1 VTLASSLGGGL
12 LIIFALVALAAGLA
26 VYAIIRLA
34 MREETG
40 LQRALAAYEPG
51 ATAEDEEFKGRE
63 IQLSESA
70 IVQRAIQVTGRIA
83 TDRGVMP
90 KLERSLEKADLPLQ
104 PAEALFVYIA
114 SVALI
119 GVASLFLLKKAPIMA
134 LAVIL
139 IVAILPWAALSFMA
153 GHRQKKFTSQLPDML
168 QLLSGSLRAGFSL
181 LQGVE
186 AVSQEV
192 GDPMGRELRRVLTEA
207 RLGRP
212 LEEALDDAASR
223 MESLDF
229 EWAVTAIRIQR
240 EVGGNLA
247 ELLQTVAETMV
258 ARERL
263 RREIKALTAEG
274 RISAIVIG
282 ALPVGLGLIM
292 FAINPEYMKVLFH
305 DSFGQ
310 FMLVASTIW
319 AAFGFWWMFK
329 TIQIEV

>member
-1 VTLASSLGGGL
+1 MSGGL
-12 LIIFALVALAAGLA
+12 IYIFVLVAIAAGLLVWA
-26 VYAIIRLA
+26 VARLA
-34 MREETG
+34 IREETG
-40 LQRALAAYEPG
+40 LRAALAAYDPG
-51 ATAEDEEFKGRE
+51 AGAGEEEEFKGRE
-63 IQLSESA
+63 ISLSESA
-70 IVQRAIQVTGRIA
+70 IVQRAVNLTGRFA
-83 TDRGVMP
+83 VDRGIMP

-104 PAEALFVYIA
+104 PAEALFVYAAAVGLIA
-114 SVALI
+114 L
-119 GVASLFLLKKAPIMA
+119 ASLLILAPI
-134 LAVIL
+134 LAVL
-139 IVAILPWAALSFMA
+139 LVFIVAILPWAALAFM
-153 GHRQKKFTSQLPDML
+153 GSRRQKKFTAQLPDML

-247 ELLQTVAETMV
+247 ELLQTVGETML

-274 RISAIVIG
+274 RISAIIIG
-282 ALPVGLGLIM
+282 ALPVGLGFM
-292 FAINPEYMKVLFH
+292 MYAINPSYMKVLFN
-305 DSFGQ
+305 DGFGQ
-310 FMLVASTIW
+310 FMLAASSLW
-319 AAFGFWWMFK
+319 AVFGFWWMYK

>member
-1 VTLASSLGGGL
+1 VMLASSLGGGL
-12 LIIFALVALAAGLA
+12 IFIFVLVAIGAGLLVWA
-26 VYAIIRLA
+26 VARLA

-40 LQRALAAYEPG
+40 LRAALSAYDPG
-51 ATAEDEEFKGRE
+51 VVPGDEEEFKGRE
-63 IQLSESA
+63 IQLSETA
-70 IVQRAIQVTGRIA
+70 LLQRAIDVTERIA
-83 TDRGVMP
+83 IQRGLMP
-90 KLERSLEKADLPLQ
+90 KLERMLEKADLPLQ

-114 SVALI
+114 AVALI
-119 GVASLFLLKKAPIMA
+119 AVASLFLLAPVLA
-134 LAVIL
+134 LIFVA
-139 IVAILPWAALSFMA
+139 IVAILPWAVLALMA
-153 GHRQKKFTSQLPDML
+153 SRRQSKFTSQLPDML
-168 QLLSGSLRAGFSL
+168 QLLAGSLRAGFSL

-247 ELLQTVAETMV
+247 ELLQTVGETMI

-274 RISAIVIG
+274 RISAIIIG
-282 ALPVGLGLIM
+282 ALPVGLGAIM
-292 FAINPEYMKVLFH
+292 YTLNPEYMKVLFH

-310 FMLVASTIW
+310 FMLVAAGLW
-319 AAFGFWWMFK
+319 AVFGFWWMYK

>member
-1 VTLASSLGGGL
+1 MTLV
-12 LIIFALVALAAGLA
+12 IIFALVAIAAGLA
-26 VYAIIRLA
+26 VYAIGRLA
-34 MREETG
+34 VQEEST
-40 LQRALAAYEPG
+40 LSAALAAYEPG
-51 ATAEDEEFKGRE
+51 AVAVEDGDFRGRE

-70 IVQRAIQVTGRIA
+70 IVQRAIEVTGRIA

-90 KLERSLEKADLPLQ
+90 KLETALEKADLPLQ
-104 PAEALFVYIA
+104 PAEALFVYAAAVVLISIA
-114 SVALI
+114 ALL
-119 GVASLFLLKKAPIMA
+119 VMAPMLA
-134 LAVIL
+134 LMVIL
-139 IVAILPWAALSFMA
+139 IAGLLPWGVLAFLGSR
-153 GHRQKKFTSQLPDML
+153 RQRKFTSQLPDML

-212 LEEALDDAASR
+212 LEDALDDAAAR

-247 ELLQTVAETMV
+247 ELLQTVGETMV

-292 FAINPEYMKVLFH
+292 YAINPGYMKVLFH
-305 DSFGQ
+305 DGFGQ
-310 FMLVASTIW
+310 FMLAGSSIW
-319 AAFGFWWMFK
+319 AVFGFWWMYK

>member
-1 VTLASSLGGGL
+1 VTLA
-12 LIIFALVALAAGLA
+12 IIFGLVAVAAGLA
-26 VYAIIRLA
+26 VYAIGRLA
-34 MREETG
+34 VHEDSSLRA
-40 LQRALAAYEPG
+40 ALAAYEPG
-51 ATAEDEEFKGRE
+51 AVVSDDDEFRGRE

-70 IVQRAIQVTGRIA
+70 IVQRAIEVTGRFA
-83 TDRGVMP
+83 TDRGIMP
-90 KLERSLEKADLPLQ
+90 KLEAALEKADLPLQ
-104 PAEALFVYIA
+104 PAEALFVYFAAVVLIA
-114 SVALI
+114 
-119 GVASLFLLKKAPIMA
+119 VASLFVVAPIMA
-134 LAVIL
+134 LMVIL
-139 IVAILPWAALSFMA
+139 IAAILPWAVLAFM
-153 GHRQKKFTSQLPDML
+153 GSRRQKKFTSQLPDML

-192 GDPMGRELRRVLTEA
+192 RDPMGRELRRVLTEA

-212 LEEALDDAASR
+212 LEESLDDAARR

-247 ELLQTVAETMV
+247 ELLQTVGETMV

-282 ALPVGLGLIM
+282 ALPVGLGIIM
-292 FAINPEYMKVLFH
+292 YAINPAYMKVLFH

-310 FMLVASTIW
+310 LMLVGSSIW
-319 AAFGFWWMFK
+319 AVFGFWWMFK